1 MESIIMVSTNG
12 LTLKPERNN
21 YSEFACLDIKY
32 PLDFEPPELTP
43 REFCRKMHG
52 LGDLPEVEILRAE
65 MQPDYRK
72 QCIGLLSRVL
82 GVKRQSILN
91 WGAGLD
97 FHKMPVTYRRILGM
111 CWERYELLMEVKRLR
126 RFTA

>member
-1 MESIIMVSTNG
+1 MVSING
-12 LTLKPERNN
+12 LTLKQNTDN
-21 YSEFACLDIKY
+21 SSEEVFLAVKY
-32 PLDFEPPELTP
+32 PLEPDPPELTP

-52 LGDLPEVEILRAE
+52 LADLSEVEILRAE
-65 MQPDYRK
+65 MQPNYRK
-72 QCIGLLSRVL
+72 RCIGLLSRIL

-91 WGAGLD
+91 WGPGLD
-97 FHKMPVTYRRILGM
+97 FQKMPVTYQRTLGM

>member
-1 MESIIMVSTNG
+1 MVSTNG
-12 LTLKPERNN
+12 LTLKQERDNC
-21 YSEFACLDIKY
+21 YETIALAVKY
-32 PLDFEPPELTP
+32 PLEIDPLELTP

-52 LGDLPEVEILRAE
+52 LADLPEVEILRAE

-72 QCIGLLSRVL
+72 RCIGLLSKVL
-82 GVKRQSILN
+82 AVKRQSILN

-97 FHKMPVTYRRILGM
+97 FHKMPGTYQRILGM
-111 CWERYELLMEVKRLR
+111 SWERYELLMEVKRLR

>member
-1 MESIIMVSTNG
+1 MLSTNG
-12 LTLKPERNN
+12 LNLNQQTDNL
-21 YSEFACLDIKY
+21 SEEICLAVKY
-32 PLDFEPPELTP
+32 PLDLDPPALTP

-52 LGDLPEVEILRAE
+52 LADWPEVEILRAE
-65 MQPDYRK
+65 MKSNYRK

-91 WGAGLD
+91 WGTGLD
-97 FHKMPVTYRRILGM
+97 FPKMPVTYQRILGM
-111 CWERYELLMEVKRLR
+111 CWERYELLIEVKRLR

>member
-1 MESIIMVSTNG
+1 MVSTHK
-12 LTLKPERNN
+12 LTVKQKRDNS
-21 YSEFACLDIKY
+21 SEFICLAVKY
-32 PLDFEPPELTP
+32 PLEFDPPKLTA
-43 REFCRKMHG
+43 REFCRRMYG
-52 LGDLPEVEILRAE
+52 LDDWPEVEILRAE

-72 QCIGLLSRVL
+72 RCIGLLSRVL

-97 FHKMPVTYRRILGM
+97 FPKMPVTYQRILGM
-111 CWERYELLMEVKRLR
+111 CWERYELLMEVRRLR